1 MVLTEGYW
9 AIRDFGA
16 HSFYNLGWVSLGFTG
31 QYSFMGPIQDNSTC
45 YKWFYGAMAEQYDTI
60 PDQ

>member
-31 QYSFMGPIQDNSTC
+31 QYSQMLV
-45 YKWFYGAMAEQYDTI
+45 FYGAMAEQYDTI